1 MNALKKIFLLTLLS
15 VFFLSAFS
23 QTFGNTEV
31 LATISINK
39 SAEPGSGIDIS
50 TPDDDIQLAWPSWWF
65 LYRVVETQVGN
76 GYVTVTCYG
85 GGFKLC
91 MIKWKD
97 IWKNLFRGYEIQVQ
111 AEVLDATCDELVTNS
126 EELIANG
133 VYNGSLSKKIA
144 IPDDRTNY
152 ILFQMNWKNDPE
164 NPYNGQ
170 AEIIIS
176 KTDKLGF

>member
-23 QTFGNTEV
+23 QTFGSAEV
-31 LATISINK
+31 LATININK
-39 SAEPGSGIDIS
+39 SADPGAGFEIN
-50 TPDDDIQLAWPSWWF
+50 TPDEGIQMWPYWWF
-65 LYRVVETQVGN
+65 LYRVVQTEVGP
-76 GYVTVTCYG
+76 GYATVTCIG

-91 MIKWKD
+91 MARLSDLWNKLRYND
-97 IWKNLFRGYEIQVQ
+97 IQIQE
-111 AEVLDATCDELVTNS
+111 EVLEATCEDLTTNS

-144 IPDDRTNY
+144 IPNDRTNY
-152 ILFQMNWKNDPE
+152 ILFKMNWRNDPN

-176 KTDKLGF
+176 KTDRLGF